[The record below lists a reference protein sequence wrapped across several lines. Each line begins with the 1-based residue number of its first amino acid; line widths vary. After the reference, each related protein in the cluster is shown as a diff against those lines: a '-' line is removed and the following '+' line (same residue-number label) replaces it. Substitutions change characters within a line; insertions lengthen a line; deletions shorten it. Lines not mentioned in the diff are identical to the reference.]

1 MKVKFSTRFFDEYAK
16 LERPLQKRVDQ
27 KLQLLSQNIRHPGL
41 GVKKMVNQISI
52 YEARVDIHNR
62 LTFEV
67 HGDTIY
73 MRRVGTHEIYRK
85 P

>member
-1 MKVKFSTRFFDEYAK
+1 MKVTFSKRFFVEYEN
-16 LERPLQKRVDQ
+16 LERSVQKRIDR
-27 KLQLLSQNIRHPGL
+27 KLQLLSQNIQYPGL
-41 GVKKMVNQISI
+41 GVKKMVNTGNI

-62 LTFEV
+62 MTFQI
-67 HGDTIY
+67 HGDIIL

>member
-27 KLQLLSQNIRHPGL
+27 KLQLLSQDIQHPGL
-41 GVKKMVNQISI
+41 GVKKMVNQTNI
-52 YEARVDIHNR
+52 YEGRIDIHTR
-62 LTFEV
+62 VSFEIQ
-67 HGDTIY
+67 GDTIF